1 MKYSSRWRGK
11 TMNKT
16 LLIFRHEFLHTI
28 KRTGFIILTLAL
40 PVLALLAIGVFQL
53 LSGIVKPPVA
63 EELKIG
69 YVDNSG
75 GFDQFTTQGN
85 ITLVRFDTPEA
96 ATQSLIKKDINEY
109 FVVPPD
115 YISRGIISRY
125 TTRKELIPPPA
136 TTTAIKNFLSSN
148 LLAGKVPTTTV
159 ARIKAPLNL
168 VTITLTA
175 TGAVAP
181 EQGGFGNFILPGV
194 FSILLVLALV
204 FSSTYV
210 LQGLGEEKENRL
222 MEVLL
227 SSVSTRQLI
236 TGKVLGIGAAGLAQV
251 VVWVV
256 SLLFLLNLASS
267 SIGGFISTIQIPAN
281 FLVLGVLGVVYF
293 ILGYLL
299 FAVLSAGVAAI
310 STTVREGQG
319 LASIFTLF
327 AIAPFW
333 FFSLLLAF
341 PNSPIWVVFSIFP
354 FSAPVLVMLRLGMT
368 SVPAW
373 QLTVSIAVLVL
384 SIVGGLLLAAKLL
397 RTYLL
402 MYGKRP
408 SLGEIIR
415 SLRSA

>member
-1 MKYSSRWRGK
+1 
-11 TMNKT
+11 
-16 LLIFRHEFLHTI
+16 
-28 KRTGFIILTLAL
+28 
-40 PVLALLAIGVFQL
+40 
-53 LSGIVKPPVA
+53 
-63 EELKIG
+63 
-69 YVDNSG
+69 
-75 GFDQFTTQGN
+75 
-85 ITLVRFDTPEA
+85 
-96 ATQSLIKKDINEY
+96 
-109 FVVPPD
+109 
-115 YISRGIISRY
+115 
-125 TTRKELIPPPA
+125 
-136 TTTAIKNFLSSN
+136 
-148 LLAGKVPTTTV
+148 
-159 ARIKAPLNL
+159 LNL

-175 TGAVAP
+175 TGAVAS
-181 EQGGFGNFILPGV
+181 EQGGLTNLIIPGI
-194 FSILLVLALV
+194 FSLLLALALV
-204 FSSTYV
+204 FSSTYM

-222 MEVLL
+222 MEILL

-236 TGKVLGIGAAGLAQV
+236 IGKVLGIGAAGLVQV

-267 SIGGFISTIQIPAN
+267 SIGGFISTLQIPAN
-281 FLVLGVLGVVYF
+281 FLALGVAYF

-310 STTVREGQG
+310 SATVREGQG

-327 AIAPFW
+327 AIAPLW
-333 FFSLLLAF
+333 FYSLLLLF

-368 SVPAW
+368 GVPAW

-397 RTYLL
+397 RTYIL

-408 SLGEIIR
+408 NLGQIIR